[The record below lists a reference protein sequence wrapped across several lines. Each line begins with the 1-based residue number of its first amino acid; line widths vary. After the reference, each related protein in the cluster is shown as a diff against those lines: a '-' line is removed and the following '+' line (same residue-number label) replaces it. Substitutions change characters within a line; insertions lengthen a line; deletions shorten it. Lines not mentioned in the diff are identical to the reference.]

1 MAFADQ
7 PGRAPDVRMDLRAGQ
22 TGSSAPL
29 PTDRTPARHLG
40 TLRALLPF
48 ITPYRRQ
55 IAAALLLLVLA
66 SITTLV
72 LPYAVRMLVDSG
84 RMLPANAGV
93 GERLVAM
100 RGQFVWLY
108 ATVIALAAFSS
119 ARFYMV
125 TWIGERVTA
134 DLRQAVYSHV
144 LRQSPQFFETLKTGE
159 VLSRLTNDITV
170 IQNAV
175 GSSISLGLRNS
186 VLLVGA
192 LALLIATSPRLM
204 LIVAGVIALVVAPA
218 LIIGRRVRRLSRA
231 SQDRIADT
239 SGIAGEVLNA
249 IPVVQSFTQEQA
261 EAERF
266 SHANEAAFATSI
278 RRTRTRALLTAFVIL
293 GVFGSLL
300 YGLHEGVRDVME
312 GRITFGQL
320 SQIALYITLVASSVA
335 TLAEV
340 WGDLLRAAAATE
352 RLSELLATRPQ
363 IADPPAARELP
374 SGGVPHPRP
383 LSRVDRGRAEPDR
396 ALSREAG
403 EGQYEVAGLRVDLQE
418 VTFAYPSRPGRPVID
433 DLSLIIEAGQT
444 VALVGPSGAG
454 KSTIFQLLQ
463 RFYDVS
469 DGSVL
474 VGGVD
479 VRRLR
484 LADLRGRI
492 AVVPQEPV
500 IFSGTVLDNIRY
512 GRPGATVEEALA
524 AGRAAHVEEFVG
536 QLPQRYDT
544 YVGERGLRLSGGQ
557 RQRVAIARAI
567 LKNAPLLLLD
577 EATSS
582 LDAESERAVQLAL
595 EAAMRGRTTIVI
607 AHRLA
612 TVQRADRIFVLDHG
626 AIVDSGSHAELVARA
641 GLYSRLAA
649 LQFSL

>member
-1 MAFADQ
+1 
-7 PGRAPDVRMDLRAGQ
+7 MDLKVEPTAWQQAQ
-22 TGSSAPL
+22 TPVK
-29 PTDRTPARHLG
+29 RLG
-40 TLRALLPF
+40 TLRALWPF
-48 ITPYRRQ
+48 IVPYRRQ
-55 IAAALLLLVLA
+55 IAVALLFLLLA
-66 SITTLV
+66 SLTTLA
-72 LPYAVRMLVDSG
+72 LPYAVRMLVDRG
-84 RMLPANAGV
+84 LALPSDVGIAQRLIAVQHQFGWLFVNAV
-93 GERLVAM
+93 G
-100 RGQFVWLY
+100 
-108 ATVIALAAFSS
+108 LAAFTA

-134 DLRQAVYSHV
+134 DLRQAVYAHV

-159 VLSRLTNDITV
+159 VLSRLTTDTTV

-175 GSSISLGLRNS
+175 GSSVSMGLRSS
-186 VLLVGA
+186 VLFVGA
-192 LALLIATSPRLM
+192 LAMLIATSPRLM
-204 LIVAGVIALVVAPA
+204 LTVAGVIALVVAPA

-261 EAERF
+261 EAQRF
-266 SHANEAAFATSI
+266 HRANEAAFLTSI
-278 RRTRTRALLTAFVIL
+278 RRTRTRALLTAFVIV

-300 YGLHEGVRDVME
+300 NGLHNGVRGVLA
-312 GRITFGQL
+312 GTITAGQL
-320 SQIALYITLVASSVA
+320 SEIALYITLAASSVA
-335 TLAEV
+335 MLAEV

-352 RLSELLATRPQ
+352 RLSELLATRPA
-363 IADPPAARELP
+363 IADPAAPRELLP
-374 SGGVPHPRP
+374 LAGEDPHPRP
-383 LSRVDRGRAEPDR
+383 LSHGVGQGSKTT
-396 ALSREAG
+396 LSHGVG
-403 EGQYEVAGLRVDLQE
+403 EGRVRTGLRVDLQE
-418 VTFAYPSRPGRPVID
+418 VSFAYPSRPGRNVFD
-433 DLSLIIEAGQT
+433 DLSLVIDAGQT

-463 RFYDVS
+463 RFYEVS
-469 DGSVL
+469 RGSVL
-474 VGGVD
+474 VGGID
-479 VRRLR
+479 VRQLR
-484 LADLRGRI
+484 LSDLRGRI

-512 GRPGATVEEALA
+512 GRSGASLQEALA
-524 AGRAAHVEEFVG
+524 AGQAAHVEEFVG

-544 YVGERGLRLSGGQ
+544 FVGERGLRLSGGQ
-557 RQRVAIARAI
+557 RQRIAIARAI

-582 LDAESERAVQLAL
+582 LDAESERAVQQAL
-595 EAAMRGRTTIVI
+595 ETAMQGRTTIVI

-626 AIVDSGSHAELVARA
+626 VIVDSGSHAELAARA

>member
-1 MAFADQ
+1 
-7 PGRAPDVRMDLRAGQ
+7 MDLKVEPTAWQQAQ
-22 TGSSAPL
+22 TPV
-29 PTDRTPARHLG
+29 RRLG
-40 TLRALLPF
+40 TLRALWPF
-48 ITPYRRQ
+48 IVPYRRQ
-55 IAAALLLLVLA
+55 IAVALLFLLLA
-66 SITTLV
+66 SLTTLA
-72 LPYAVRMLVDSG
+72 LPYAVRMLVDRG
-84 RMLPANAGV
+84 LALPSDVGIAQRLIAVQHQFGWLFVNAV
-93 GERLVAM
+93 G
-100 RGQFVWLY
+100 
-108 ATVIALAAFSS
+108 LAAFTA

-134 DLRQAVYSHV
+134 DLRQAVYAHV

-159 VLSRLTNDITV
+159 VLSRLTTDTTV

-175 GSSISLGLRNS
+175 GSSVSMGLRSS
-186 VLLVGA
+186 VLFVGA
-192 LALLIATSPRLM
+192 LAMLIATSPRLM
-204 LIVAGVIALVVAPA
+204 LTVAGVIALVVAPA

-261 EAERF
+261 EAQRF
-266 SHANEAAFATSI
+266 HRANEAAFLTSI
-278 RRTRTRALLTAFVIL
+278 RRTRTRALLTAFVIV

-300 YGLHEGVRDVME
+300 NGLHNGVRGVLA
-312 GRITFGQL
+312 GTITAGQL
-320 SQIALYITLVASSVA
+320 SEIALYITLAASSVA
-335 TLAEV
+335 MLAEV

-352 RLSELLATRPQ
+352 RLSELLATRPA
-363 IADPPAARELP
+363 IADPAAPRELLP
-374 SGGVPHPRP
+374 LAGEDPHPRP
-383 LSRVDRGRAEPDR
+383 LSHGV
-396 ALSREAG
+396 G
-403 EGQYEVAGLRVDLQE
+403 EGSKTTLSHGVGEGRVRTGLRVDLQE
-418 VTFAYPSRPGRPVID
+418 VTFAYPSRPGRNVFD
-433 DLSLIIEAGQT
+433 DLSLVIDAGQT

-463 RFYDVS
+463 RFYEVS
-469 DGSVL
+469 RGSVL
-474 VGGVD
+474 VGGID
-479 VRRLR
+479 VRQLR
-484 LADLRGRI
+484 LSDLRGRI

-512 GRPGATVEEALA
+512 GRSGASLQEALA
-524 AGRAAHVEEFVG
+524 AGQAAHVEEFVG

-544 YVGERGLRLSGGQ
+544 FVGERGLRLSGGQ
-557 RQRVAIARAI
+557 RQRIAIARAI

-582 LDAESERAVQLAL
+582 LDAESERAVQQAL
-595 EAAMRGRTTIVI
+595 ETAMQGRTTIVI

-626 AIVDSGSHAELVARA
+626 VIVDSGSHAELAARA